1 MRIITE
7 AELREQYKKAEFTS
21 YELPADCRL
30 TPAASQFLSER
41 RIQVITP
48 GVPSPKSGKPYPKT
62 SGAVQEENYPPPGV
76 GSKKPEHMTHL
87 RGTTLVVKNHPR
99 IKFRGKLDSFEAV
112 LITAIIDV
120 ESLGYYELG
129 RDLRDVLEY
138 VRQILAAEVKEE
150 PLAALVFRGWSQEE
164 IHQFSHYPK
173 KHFGVGHLLP
183 NPGQGKIMA
192 QLNILRTQV
201 RELELMAMDAFY
213 VGEGK
218 VERED
223 IIQALN
229 RLSSLIYVLM
239 VQLAAGK
246 YHIGS

>member
-1 MRIITE
+1 
-7 AELREQYKKAEFTS
+7 
-21 YELPADCRL
+21 
-30 TPAASQFLSER
+30 
-41 RIQVITP
+41 
-48 GVPSPKSGKPYPKT
+48 
-62 SGAVQEENYPPPGV
+62 
-76 GSKKPEHMTHL
+76 
-87 RGTTLVVKNHPR
+87 
-99 IKFRGKLDSFEAV
+99 
-112 LITAIIDV
+112 
-120 ESLGYYELG
+120 
-129 RDLRDVLEY
+129 
-138 VRQILAAEVKEE
+138 
-150 PLAALVFRGWSQEE
+150 
-164 IHQFSHYPK
+164 
-173 KHFGVGHLLP
+173 
-183 NPGQGKIMA
+183 MA